1 MKRMQ
6 GKIAEHNSANFTGSV
21 KLENIEIDI
30 LGFKNLRCLK
40 VSFEEG
46 ARTYWHKH
54 PSGQI
59 LVILS
64 GEGRIG
70 NKNENNE
77 TIVQKLNPGD
87 IFVTDPGEMHW
98 HGASSNKKMTHVAI
112 QADIEWSNNQVT
124 ESEYTKTGNR
134 NKKINP

>member
-6 GKIAEHNSANFTGSV
+6 EKIIEHNSANFTGSV
-21 KLENIEIDI
+21 KLEEVEIDI

-70 NKNENNE
+70 NKNKNNE

-87 IFVTDPGEMHW
+87 IFVTDPGEIHW
-98 HGASSNKKMTHVAI
+98 HGASPNKKMTHIAI
-112 QADIEWSNNQVT
+112 QADIEWSNNKVN
-124 ESEYTKTGNR
+124 ESEYTKTCLET
-134 NKKINP
+134 KK

>member
-6 GKIAEHNSANFTGSV
+6 EKIIEHNSANFTGSV
-21 KLENIEIDI
+21 KLEEVEIDI

-64 GEGRIG
+64 
-70 NKNENNE
+70 
-77 TIVQKLNPGD
+77 
-87 IFVTDPGEMHW
+87 
-98 HGASSNKKMTHVAI
+98 ASPSMYDDVS
-112 QADIEWSNNQVT
+112 QGLPRESWSNPAQT
-124 ESEYTKTGNR
+124 ISIPIC
-134 NKKINP
+134 NKFSTFAIVSSACIN

>member
-6 GKIAEHNSANFTGSV
+6 EKIIEHNSANFTGSV
-21 KLENIEIDI
+21 KLEEVEIDI

-87 IFVTDPGEMHW
+87 IFVTDPGEIHW
-98 HGASSNKKMTHVAI
+98 HGASPNKKMTHIAI
-112 QADIEWSNNQVT
+112 QADIEWSNNQVK
-124 ESEYTKTGNR
+124 ESEYTKTCLET
-134 NKKINP
+134 KK

>member
-6 GKIAEHNSANFTGSV
+6 EKIIEHNSANFTGSV
-21 KLENIEIDI
+21 KLEEVEIDI

-87 IFVTDPGEMHW
+87 IFVTDPGEIHW
-98 HGASSNKKMTHVAI
+98 HGASPNKKMTHIAI
-112 QADIEWSNNQVT
+112 QADIEWSNNKVN
-124 ESEYTKTGNR
+124 ESEYTKTCLETKN
-134 NKKINP
+134 

>member
-6 GKIAEHNSANFTGSV
+6 EKIIEHNSANFTGSV
-21 KLENIEIDI
+21 KLEEVEIDI

-87 IFVTDPGEMHW
+87 VFVTDPGELHW
-98 HGASSNKKMTHVAI
+98 HGASPNKKMTHIAV
-112 QADIEWSNNQVT
+112 QADIQWSNTQLND
-124 ESEYTKTGNR
+124 SEYNKTCFETK
-134 NKKINP
+134 K

>member
-6 GKIAEHNSANFTGSV
+6 EKIIEHNSANFTGSV
-21 KLENIEIDI
+21 KLEEVEIDI

-87 IFVTDPGEMHW
+87 IFVTDPGEIHW
-98 HGASSNKKMTHVAI
+98 HGASPNKKMTHIAI
-112 QADIEWSNNQVT
+112 QADIEWSNNKVN
-124 ESEYTKTGNR
+124 ESEYTKTCLET
-134 NKKINP
+134 KK

>member
-6 GKIAEHNSANFTGSV
+6 EKIIEHNSANFTGSV
-21 KLENIEIDI
+21 KLEEVEIDI

-87 IFVTDPGEMHW
+87 IFVTDPGEIHW
-98 HGASSNKKMTHVAI
+98 HGASPNKKMTHIAI
-112 QADIEWSNNQVT
+112 QADIEWSNNKVN
-124 ESEYTKTGNR
+124 ESAYTKTCLET
-134 NKKINP
+134 KK

>member
-6 GKIAEHNSANFTGSV
+6 EKIIEHNSANFTGSV
-21 KLENIEIDI
+21 KLEEVEIDI

-46 ARTYWHKH
+46 ARTHWHKH

-87 IFVTDPGEMHW
+87 IFVTDPGEIHW
-98 HGASSNKKMTHVAI
+98 HGASPNKKMTHIAI
-112 QADIEWSNNQVT
+112 QADIEWSNNKVN
-124 ESEYTKTGNR
+124 ESEYTKTCLET
-134 NKKINP
+134 KK

>member
-1 MKRMQ
+1 MQ
-6 GKIAEHNSANFTGSV
+6 EKIIEHNSANFTGSV
-21 KLENIEIDI
+21 KLEEVEIDI

-87 IFVTDPGEMHW
+87 IFVTDPGEIHW
-98 HGASSNKKMTHVAI
+98 HGASPNKKMTHIAI
-112 QADIEWSNNQVT
+112 QADIESSNNQVN
-124 ESEYTKTGNR
+124 ESEYTKTCLET
-134 NKKINP
+134 KK

>member
-6 GKIAEHNSANFTGSV
+6 EKIIEHNSANFTGSV
-21 KLENIEIDI
+21 KLEEVEIDI

-64 GEGRIG
+64 GEGEKIKQYLYADLDDFASG
-70 NKNENNE
+70 LLTSLDSAVQDQIYLLDKL
-77 TIVQKLNPGD
+77 IQKLD
-87 IFVTDPGEMHW
+87 SYEI
-98 HGASSNKKMTHVAI
+98 S
-112 QADIEWSNNQVT
+112 
-124 ESEYTKTGNR
+124 
-134 NKKINP
+134 

>member
-1 MKRMQ
+1 MQ

-98 HGASSNKKMTHVAI
+98 HGASSNKKMIHVAI

>member
-64 GEGRIG
+64 DHLFILY
-70 NKNENNE
+70 ENF
-77 TIVQKLNPGD
+77 P
-87 IFVTDPGEMHW
+87 F
-98 HGASSNKKMTHVAI
+98 
-112 QADIEWSNNQVT
+112 
-124 ESEYTKTGNR
+124 R
-134 NKKINP
+134 

>member
-87 IFVTDPGEMHW
+87 IFVTDPGEIHW
-98 HGASSNKKMTHVAI
+98 HGASPNKKMTHIAI
-112 QADIEWSNNQVT
+112 QADIEWSNNKVN
-124 ESEYTKTGNR
+124 ESEYTKTCLET
-134 NKKINP
+134 KK

>member
-6 GKIAEHNSANFTGSV
+6 EKIIEHNSANFTGSV
-21 KLENIEIDI
+21 KLEEVEIDI

-87 IFVTDPGEMHW
+87 IFVTDPGEIHW
-98 HGASSNKKMTHVAI
+98 HGASPNKKMTHIAI
-112 QADIEWSNNQVT
+112 QADIEWSNNQVN
-124 ESEYTKTGNR
+124 ESEYKKTCLETK
-134 NKKINP
+134 K